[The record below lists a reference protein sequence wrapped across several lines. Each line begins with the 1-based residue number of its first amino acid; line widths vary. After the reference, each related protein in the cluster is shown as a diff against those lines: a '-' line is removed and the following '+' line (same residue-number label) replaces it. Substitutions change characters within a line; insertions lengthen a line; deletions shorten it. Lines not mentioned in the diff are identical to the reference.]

1 MLKGE
6 NYTNQLYESY
16 ASRLAINTMING
28 ECGIIDNYGDKMEV
42 TYNNNIVTI
51 SNGMAV
57 VKGGLIRETTY
68 TTLNATL
75 TDGLYYSVVL
85 EIDLSQTNTRQEFN
99 QGSFKLLSNN
109 GSYPTL
115 QQDDLS
121 LSINTGVYQMELA
134 RFQTSASA
142 ITNFTDRRNILSYN
156 SLIQELR
163 SAISS
168 VIAGDLTA
176 DQVSYDQSTTVKQK
190 LDSLQTSVNTISPYE
205 TSTEIVNK
213 YKITGTYISGRKTDA
228 DADAGRDEV
237 ISTSDRNVDLRKKV
251 TLSGG
256 YFPVALLGVYSGNT
270 SEKYD
275 YRYGYLSSQ
284 TTGSCYAHYYFMNND
299 GDSVNAS
306 NLPQPKV
313 TILWIKVK
321 P

>member
-163 SAISS
+163 SAIAS

-190 LDSLQTSVNTISPYE
+190 LDSLQTAVNTISPYE
-205 TSTEIVNK
+205 TASQISTK
-213 YKITGTYISGRKTDA
+213 YSVDSYNISGRKTNA
-228 DADAGRDEV
+228 DADAGSDEV
-237 ISTSDRNVDLRKKV
+237 ISVSDHMVDLRKKV
-251 TLSGG
+251 TKSGG
-256 YFPVALLGVYSGNT
+256 YYPIALVGVRGNDYRD
-270 SEKYD
+270 KFD
-275 YRYGYLSSQ
+275 YRYGYISDR
-284 TTGSCYAHYYFMNND
+284 TTGSCYAHYYFTNEGNE
-299 GDSVNAS
+299 SFNAS
-306 NLPQPKV
+306 ALPNATV
-313 TILWIKVK
+313 LVLWVKVK
-321 P
+321 

>member
-134 RFQTSASA
+134 RFTTSASA

-163 SAISS
+163 SAISR
-168 VIAGDLTA
+168 VISEDLSAT
-176 DQVSYDQSTTVKQK
+176 DISYDQNTTIKQK
-190 LDSLQTSVNTISPYE
+190 LDTMQTQINSLPTTVGIHERRSISVYKDGWTDGVMSTTYEFKRTGYYPVYMGWGGWSQVGDCYLESVSNSQMWYDGNNIGHINITVRIKGNNVSP
-205 TSTEIVNK
+205 S
-213 YKITGTYISGRKTDA
+213 RK
-228 DADAGRDEV
+228 GGK
-237 ISTSDRNVDLRKKV
+237 VDVSIAWFKL
-251 TLSGG
+251 
-256 YFPVALLGVYSGNT
+256 N
-270 SEKYD
+270 
-275 YRYGYLSSQ
+275 
-284 TTGSCYAHYYFMNND
+284 
-299 GDSVNAS
+299 
-306 NLPQPKV
+306 
-313 TILWIKVK
+313 
-321 P
+321 

>member
-134 RFQTSASA
+134 RFTTSASA
-142 ITNFTDRRNILSYN
+142 ITNFTDTRKILSYN

-163 SAISS
+163 NAISR
-168 VIAGDLTA
+168 VISEDLGAT
-176 DQVSYDQSTTVKQK
+176 DISYDQNTTVKQK
-190 LDSLQTSVNTISPYE
+190 IDAIQTQVNSLPTTVGIHQRTSISVYKDNWTDGVMSNTA
-205 TSTEIVNK
+205 
-213 YKITGTYISGRKTDA
+213 TYQK
-228 DADAGRDEV
+228 AGYYPV
-237 ISTSDRNVDLRKKV
+237 FLGW
-251 TLSGG
+251 GG
-256 YFPVALLGVYSGNT
+256 W
-270 SEKYD
+270 
-275 YRYGYLSSQ
+275 SQ
-284 TTGSCYAHYYFMNND
+284 TGDVILQSVANSQMWYSNGIGYMN
-299 GDSVNAS
+299 
-306 NLPQPKV
+306 V
-313 TILWIKVK
+313 TITVKGNNVSPSRKGGKVDVSIGWFK
-321 P
+321 LT

>member
-28 ECGIIDNYGDKMEV
+28 ECGIIDNYGNKMEV

-121 LSINTGVYQMELA
+121 LMTNTGIYQMELA

-142 ITNFTDRRNILSYN
+142 ITNFTDTRNILSYN

-163 SAISS
+163 TAISR
-168 VIAGDLTA
+168 VIAEDLTA
-176 DQVSYDQSTTVKQK
+176 NDVSYSNDKTVKQK
-190 LDSLQTSVNTISPYE
+190 IDDIQNSIDNLSFSSNIVISEEKNSGNISFSPSQYR
-205 TSTEIVNK
+205 SDIVVGPFTK
-213 YKITGTYISGRKTDA
+213 QGYKAVGVAWGRKNNGVGIQFDGCNLIEYSNA
-228 DADAGRDEV
+228 GSCKVKFYARNDDAGNNRSATFYAAV
-237 ISTSDRNVDLRKKV
+237 IWVKV
-251 TLSGG
+251 
-256 YFPVALLGVYSGNT
+256 
-270 SEKYD
+270 
-275 YRYGYLSSQ
+275 
-284 TTGSCYAHYYFMNND
+284 
-299 GDSVNAS
+299 
-306 NLPQPKV
+306 
-313 TILWIKVK
+313 
-321 P
+321 

>member
-28 ECGIIDNYGDKMEV
+28 ECGIIDNYGNKMEV

-115 QQDDLS
+115 QQDDIS
-121 LSINTGVYQMELA
+121 LNTNSGIYQMELA

-142 ITNFTDRRNILSYN
+142 ITNFADTRKILSYN

-163 SAISS
+163 SAISK
-168 VIAGDLTA
+168 VISEDLSAGDI
-176 DQVSYDQSTTVKQK
+176 QYDENTTVKQK
-190 LDSLQTSVNTISPYE
+190 IDTMQSAVNNISPYE
-205 TSTEIVNK
+205 ALDKIKDKYKVTSTD
-213 YKITGTYISGRKTDA
+213 ISGRTSRYNYDNNKNEVLAQNNFWFDLQ
-228 DADAGRDEV
+228 GRV
-237 ISTSDRNVDLRKKV
+237 N
-251 TLSGG
+251 LSG
-256 YFPVALLGVYSGNT
+256 YYPIALVGVRSGAR
-270 SEKYD
+270 EYKYD
-275 YRYGYLSSQ
+275 YRYGYLSDQAS
-284 TTGSCYAHYYFMNND
+284 GYCYAHYIYLNPDNE
-299 GDSVNAS
+299 SKNAS
-306 NLPQPKV
+306 DLPKATV
-313 TILWIKVK
+313 LILWVKIK

>member
-99 QGSFKLLSNN
+99 QGSLKLLSNN

-134 RFQTSASA
+134 RFTTSASA

-163 SAISS
+163 SAISR
-168 VIAGDLTA
+168 VISEDLSAT
-176 DQVSYDQSTTVKQK
+176 DISYDQNTTVKQK
-190 LDSLQTSVNTISPYE
+190 LDTMQTQINNFSTTAGYIQKYQMSVASDNWANEEKKQELLFESAPAGYYPIFMGYGNILRDGAADLKSVSVYDMWYDNNRKGHIRIRFIAVGTNV
-205 TSTEIVNK
+205 TAAWKRVRVDVN
-213 YKITGTYISGRKTDA
+213 IA
-228 DADAGRDEV
+228 
-237 ISTSDRNVDLRKKV
+237 
-251 TLSGG
+251 
-256 YFPVALLGVYSGNT
+256 
-270 SEKYD
+270 
-275 YRYGYLSSQ
+275 
-284 TTGSCYAHYYFMNND
+284 
-299 GDSVNAS
+299 
-306 NLPQPKV
+306 
-313 TILWIKVK
+313 WIKLDI
-321 P
+321 

>member
-115 QQDDLS
+115 QQEDIS
-121 LSINTGVYQMELA
+121 LNTNSGIYQMELA

-142 ITNFTDRRNILSYN
+142 ITNFTDTRKILSYN

-163 SAISS
+163 SAISK
-168 VIAGDLTA
+168 VISEDLSA
-176 DQVSYDQSTTVKQK
+176 SDIQYDENTTVKQK
-190 LDSLQTSVNTISPYE
+190 IDTMQSAVNNISPYE
-205 TSTEIVNK
+205 TSTQIPDK
-213 YKITGTYISGRKTDA
+213 YRVTSTDISGRTTRYKYDNNK
-228 DADAGRDEV
+228 DEV
-237 ISTSDRNVDLRKKV
+237 LSQNKFWFDLQGRV
-251 TLSGG
+251 NLSG
-256 YFPVALLGVYSGNT
+256 YYPIALVGVRSG
-270 SEKYD
+270 SREYKYD
-275 YRYGYLSSQ
+275 YRYGYLTDQ
-284 TTGSCYAHYYFMNND
+284 TSGSCYAHYIYLNPDNE
-299 GDSVNAS
+299 SKNAS
-306 NLPQPKV
+306 DLPKAAV
-313 TILWIKVK
+313 LVLWVKIK

>member
-134 RFQTSASA
+134 RFTTSASA
-142 ITNFTDRRNILSYN
+142 ITNFTDTRKILSYN

-168 VIAGDLTA
+168 VIAGDITA

-190 LDSLQTSVNTISPYE
+190 IDSLQSSVNNISPYE
-205 TSTEIVNK
+205 TSSQIPTK
-213 YKITGTYISGRKTDA
+213 YAVTRGSGTNQNTAQCYNSTRNYDAWITVTKSGYYPIALVGTQGDDA
-228 DADAGRDEV
+228 DIRH
-237 ISTSDRNVDLRKKV
+237 
-251 TLSGG
+251 
-256 YFPVALLGVYSGNT
+256 
-270 SEKYD
+270 
-275 YRYGYLSSQ
+275 GYLSNQ
-284 TTGSCYAHYYFMNND
+284 AAGTCRAHWIYRNNAGNSLNYTD
-299 GDSVNAS
+299 VPRAT
-306 NLPQPKV
+306 LTV
-313 TILWIKVK
+313 LWVKIK
-321 P
+321 